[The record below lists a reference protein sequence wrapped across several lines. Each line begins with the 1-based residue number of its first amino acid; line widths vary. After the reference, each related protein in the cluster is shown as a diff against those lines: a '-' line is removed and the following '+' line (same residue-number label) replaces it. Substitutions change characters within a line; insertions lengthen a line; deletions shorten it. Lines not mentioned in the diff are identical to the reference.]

1 MGEINELFKA
11 EPEASPTP
19 MVGKLVKVDDEGRAI
34 VDFKG
39 NTQGA
44 LVARTT
50 ITIPPSQA
58 IEGQR
63 LMLVF
68 EDNQY
73 DQPVIIGIVS
83 DRLVA
88 NADQTVTLPNGVP
101 DAAVIDGKKV
111 RFDAKQEIQLVC
123 GKSSILLRAD
133 GKVVIKGKNILNRAQ
148 ESNKIKGARVGIN

>member
-1 MGEINELFKA
+1 MGEINELFKT
-11 EPEASPTP
+11 EPEASPSP
-19 MVGKLVKVDDEGRAI
+19 IVGKLVEVDNEGRAI
-34 VDFKG
+34 VDYKG
-39 NTQGA
+39 NASGP
-44 LVARTT
+44 LMARTT

-58 IEGQR
+58 VAGQR
-63 LMLVF
+63 LLLVF
-68 EDNQY
+68 EDNRY

-83 DRLVA
+83 NRLVA

-101 DAAVIDGKKV
+101 DAAVVDGKKV

-148 ESNKIKGARVGIN
+148 ESNKIKGARIGIN